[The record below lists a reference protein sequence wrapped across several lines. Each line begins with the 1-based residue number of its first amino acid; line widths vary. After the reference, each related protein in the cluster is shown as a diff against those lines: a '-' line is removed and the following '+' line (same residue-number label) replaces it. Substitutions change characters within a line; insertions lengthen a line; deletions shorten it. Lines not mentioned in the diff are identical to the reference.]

1 MPALSPAL
9 PVGSPVWADLA
20 SSDLEAST
28 AFYGAV
34 LGWTRKDFPEF
45 DDYADFQSNGE
56 EVGGLAPKV
65 DEADDAWTVYLKVD
79 DIEAAVI
86 AAAAAGGRVLH
97 EPSPV
102 GGLGEWALLEDPSG
116 AEVAIWQAGS
126 FVGFEIVNEPGAPCW
141 FELHTKD
148 FAAAVPFYE
157 KVFGWKVTSIGDS
170 DEFRMV
176 VFGEQGSAGAGILDA
191 ARIAADTRSQWIVY
205 LAVAD
210 ADAAA
215 SLVTAN
221 GGTVHDGPTDTPI
234 GRMSRA
240 ADSTGAPFCFMQLPD
255 RAETWPETTEEN

>member
-9 PVGSPVWADLA
+9 PVGTPVWADLA

-28 AFYGAV
+28 TFYGAV

-45 DDYADFQSNGE
+45 DDYAEFRSSDKA
-56 EVGGLAPKV
+56 VGGLAPKV
-65 DEADDAWTVYLKVD
+65 DEAADAWTVYLKVD

-86 AAAAAGGRVLH
+86 AAAEAGGRVLH
-97 EPSPV
+97 EPEAV
-102 GGLGEWALLEDPSG
+102 AGMGMWALLEDPSG

-126 FVGFEIVNEPGAPCW
+126 FAGFEAVNESGAPCW

-157 KVFGWKVTSIGDS
+157 KVFGWTVTSIGDS

-176 VFGEQGSAGAGILDA
+176 VFGEQGTAGAGIYDA
-191 ARIAADTRSQWIVY
+191 ARTPADPRSQWIVY

-210 ADAAA
+210 A
-215 SLVTAN
+215 
-221 GGTVHDGPTDTPI
+221 
-234 GRMSRA
+234 
-240 ADSTGAPFCFMQLPD
+240 
-255 RAETWPETTEEN
+255 

>member
-9 PVGSPVWADLA
+9 PVGTPVWADLA

-28 AFYGAV
+28 AFYGAL
-34 LGWTRKDFPEF
+34 LGWTRKDYAEF
-45 DDYADFQSNGE
+45 DDYADFQSKGK

-79 DIEAAVI
+79 DIQATVI
-86 AAAAAGGRVLH
+86 AAAEAGGRVLH
-97 EPSPV
+97 EPAAVSD
-102 GGLGEWALLEDPSG
+102 LGQWALLEDPSG
-116 AEVAIWQAGS
+116 AEVAVWQAGS
-126 FVGFEIVNEPGAPCW
+126 LAGFDVTNEPGAPCW

-157 KVFGWKVTSIGDS
+157 KVFGWTVTSIGDT
-170 DEFRMV
+170 DDFRMV
-176 VFGEQGSAGAGILDA
+176 VFGEQGAAGAGIFDA
-191 ARIAADTRSQWIVY
+191 ARTPADPRSQWIVY

-221 GGTVHDGPTDTPI
+221 GGTVYDGPSDTPF
-234 GRMSRA
+234 GRMSHA
-240 ADSTGAPFCFMQLPD
+240 ADSTGAPFCFIQLPD
-255 RAETWPETTEEN
+255 RAPQSIQEN

>member
-1 MPALSPAL
+1 MPALSPTA
-9 PVGSPVWADLA
+9 PVGTPVWADLA

-34 LGWTRKDFPEF
+34 LGWTRRDFPEF
-45 DDYADFQSNGE
+45 DDYADFRSGGKA
-56 EVGGLAPKV
+56 VGGLDPKV
-65 DEADDAWTVYLKVD
+65 DEGPDAWTVYLKVD
-79 DIEAAVI
+79 DIEATLI

-97 EPSPV
+97 EPSAV
-102 GGLGEWALLEDPSG
+102 GDLGTWALLEDPSG
-116 AEVAIWQAGS
+116 AEVAVWQAGS
-126 FVGFEIVNEPGAPCW
+126 FSGFQIVNEPGAPCW

-176 VFGEQGSAGAGILDA
+176 VFGEPGSAAAGILDA
-191 ARIAADTRSQWIVY
+191 ARIAADPRSQWIVY

-221 GGTVHDGPTDTPI
+221 GGTVHDGPTDTPF
-234 GRMSRA
+234 GRMSHA
-240 ADSTGAPFCFMQLPD
+240 TDSTGAPFCFMQLPD
-255 RAETWPETTEEN
+255 GTQEN

>member
-9 PVGSPVWADLA
+9 PVGTPVWADLA

-34 LGWTRKDFPEF
+34 LGWTRRDFPEF
-45 DDYADFQSNGE
+45 DDYADFQSNGK

-65 DEADDAWTVYLKVD
+65 DEVNDAWTVYLKVD
-79 DIEAAVI
+79 DIQTAVI
-86 AAAAAGGRVLH
+86 AAAEA
-97 EPSPV
+97 
-102 GGLGEWALLEDPSG
+102 
-116 AEVAIWQAGS
+116 
-126 FVGFEIVNEPGAPCW
+126 GAPCW

-176 VFGEQGSAGAGILDA
+176 VFGEQGAAVAGILDA
-191 ARIAADTRSQWIVY
+191 ARIPADETSRWIVY

-215 SLVTAN
+215 SRVTAS
-221 GGTVHDGPTDTPI
+221 GGTVFDGPTDTPF

-240 ADSTGAPFCFMQLPD
+240 ADSTGARFCLIQLPAQESAD
-255 RAETWPETTEEN
+255 EERN